1 MATAKKILV
10 LDVETANMLDDPLV
24 YDIGFAMSDKKG
36 NIYEKHSFVI
46 KDIFED
52 GRNDLM
58 TSAYYAKK
66 IPLYL
71 EKIAKGETLV
81 KSLYYVRKFI
91 KDLMVKYGC
100 TTVAAYNAKFDTTAV
115 NTTQRYLTSSKFR
128 YFFPYGTE
136 IICIWNMACQVLFT
150 QKTFQKEAIAQGW
163 VSKAGNLQTSAEI
176 AFRYISD
183 DSQFQEE
190 HTGLAD
196 VLIEAEIMAKCFR
209 QKKKMSTGINRWC
222 WKIPTAAYNKSQ
234 TAVA

>member
-1 MATAKKILV
+1 MATKKMILV

-52 GRNDLM
+52 GRNELM

-81 KSLYYVRKFI
+81 KSLSYVRFFI
-91 KDLMVKYGC
+91 KQLMEKYNC
-100 TTVAAYNAKFDTTAV
+100 TTVAAYNARFDTTAL
-115 NTTQRYLTSSKFR
+115 NTTERYMTSSKYR
-128 YFFPYGTE
+128 YFFPYATE
-136 IICIWNMACQVLFT
+136 VMCIWNMACQVLFT
-150 QKTFQKEAIAQGW
+150 QKTFQKEAIANNW
-163 VSKAGNLQTSAEI
+163 MSDKGNFKTSAEI
-176 AFRYISD
+176 GFRYISD
-183 DSQFQEE
+183 DSHFQEE

-222 WKIPTAAYNKSQ
+222 WKIPTSVYKKSL
-234 TAVA
+234 VA